1 MVMISNKSSNIV
13 QTGTSSNASIS
24 PTLQNPSISSSLQ
37 SGGKELNLG
46 NALPGQVFSG
56 TVVDIQNNTVT
67 IEVGDSLIHAKFDQ
81 AVDICMGE
89 VLKFVIRENQNN
101 QVVIAPYNKTSL
113 SGENV
118 ALYKAL
124 EAAGL
129 PATDHNID
137 VISELL
143 KNQMP
148 VDKKSVQAIL
158 AKSYQIPEASIEDLV
173 MMTKYQI
180 EITSDN
186 LEQLQHYK
194 ENKHQITKDII
205 QLADSIPNMVKEL
218 LQNGKTEEALQIL
231 KSLGDNSKGE
241 SYIHDKALQQMHV
254 LLKELAGEH
263 PKNHIDHILKQQV
276 LDKFSFEPKEF
287 TKEAIEET
295 YKNLEQQI
303 GKLQQIVGMES
314 NDTVTQVKNNIE
326 FMKNINENFIYAQLP
341 LKMKNQ
347 MSNGELYVYT
357 NRKSTINRKEGIR
370 LLLHLEMESLGDM
383 NIMVHLQQSN
393 LNLTFTMSNEE
404 AEQIIESNIPQLTS
418 ILEKKGFIVQ
428 HRVECK
434 EEKNPIDFVEDF
446 IKQQEKKQEIKRF
459 SFDMRA

>member
-1 MVMISNKSSNIV
+1 M
-13 QTGTSSNASIS
+13 QTKTSSNPSIS
-24 PTLQNPSISSSLQ
+24 SALQSQSISSSLQ

-67 IEVGDSLIHAKFDQ
+67 IEVGDSLVHAKFDQ
-81 AVDICMGE
+81 VVDICMGE

-101 QVVIAPYNKTSL
+101 QVVIAPYNKNGL
-113 SGENV
+113 SGENT

-124 EAAGL
+124 QAAGL

-148 VDKKSVQAIL
+148 VDKKSVQTIL
-158 AKSYQIPEASIEDLV
+158 AKTYQMPEASIEDLV
-173 MMTKYQI
+173 MMTKYHI

-194 ENKHQITKDII
+194 EHKHQITKDIM
-205 QLADSIPNMVKEL
+205 QLADSIPNTIKEL

-231 KSLGDNSKGE
+231 KSLGDSSKGE
-241 SYIHDKALQQMHV
+241 SYIHEKALQQV
-254 LLKELAGEH
+254 NALLKELAGKH
-263 PKNHIDHILKQQV
+263 PKNHLDVILKQQV

-287 TKEAIEET
+287 KKEVLEDT

-303 GKLQQIVGMES
+303 GKLQQIVGIES
-314 NDTVTQVKNNIE
+314 KDAAAQIKNNIE

-370 LLLHLEMESLGDM
+370 LLLHLEMEYLGDM

-404 AEQIIESNIPQLTS
+404 AEQMIESNIPQLTS

-428 HRVECK
+428 HKVECK
-434 EEKNPIDFVEDF
+434 EENHVDFVEDF
-446 IKQQEKKQEIKRF
+446 IKQQEKKQDIKRF